1 MKKLIHLG
9 FLAVFYLAVLG
20 IGAQNSHEVTVESN
34 SFDPQH
40 LEIYTGDTVSWINT
54 GGLHNVNGST
64 DEFPENP
71 VSFFSGD
78 PEDGT
83 WEYQFV
89 FDTRG
94 SYDYQ
99 CDIHAGG
106 GMTGTITV
114 SDPSAYMEVSMQ
126 DIRENDADGV
136 PLLIDES
143 VSVTA
148 VVYGG
153 NLRTQGLQFTI
164 IDSTNTGVG
173 IFSPSDDLGY
183 EVNEGDMIQVWG
195 EVSFFN
201 GLTQIEPDSIE
212 LISEDN
218 PLVDPNVVTELGED
232 TESSLIMI
240 GSVYITNPEDWPSP
254 GDNANIFVSNLQDT
268 FVMRIQR
275 EVNLGDEAPTD
286 TFDLVGIGGQF
297 TNNIPADDGYQIIP
311 RYADDLGIVLDEDPD
326 YLPVT
331 IPEVR
336 ENDADLFPVL
346 MGEKVEVSGVV
357 YGGNL
362 RPQGL
367 QFTIIDDDNVGVS
380 VFNASGDLGYSV
392 TEGDLITIWGEVDQF
407 NGLAQVVPDSIELT
421 SQDNPLV
428 DPNVVTELGEDTESS
443 LIMIESVYI
452 TNPEDWPSPGDNA
465 NIFVSNLQDTFV
477 MRIQREVNLGDEAP
491 TDTFDLVGIGGQFTN
506 NIPADDGYQI
516 IPRYADDLG
525 IVLDED
531 PDYLPVTIPE
541 VRENDADLF
550 PVLMGE
556 KVEVSGVVYGGN
568 LRPQGLQ
575 FTIIDDDNVG
585 VSVFNA
591 SGDLGYSVAE
601 GDLITIWGEVDQFN
615 GLAQVVPDSIELIS
629 QDNPLVDPRVVTEFG
644 EDTESSLIMI
654 ESVYITN
661 PEDWPSPG
669 DNANIFVS
677 NQQDTFLMRIQ
688 REVNLGNEVPMDT
701 FDLVGIGGQFTT
713 NVPADDGYQII
724 PRYADDLG
732 IELDDD
738 PAYLVVTIPEVR
750 ENDADF
756 FPVLMGERV
765 EVAGVVYGNNL
776 RPQGLQF
783 TIIDDDNVGVSV
795 FNASGDL
802 GYSVTEGDLITIWGE
817 VDQFNGLAQIAPD
830 SIELISQDNP
840 LVDPRVVT
848 EFGEDTESSLI
859 MLEDVEITNPEDWP
873 SPGST
878 ANIFV
883 ENQHGTFLMRIQR
896 EVNLGANP
904 PVGVFDLIGIG
915 GQFTTN
921 VPADDGYQIIPRY
934 ADDIGTDPTDQYMPV
949 TMPELRENDLD
960 GIPVL
965 IEELVEATAVVYGI
979 NYRPQ
984 GLQFT
989 IIDENNVGVG
999 IFRPSG
1005 NLDYEVTEG
1014 DLITVRGE
1022 VSEFRGLTQIN
1033 AHEIDLI
1040 DTDQELV
1047 EPRVVDVLDESTE
1060 SSLVQ
1065 LQNVWIQDP
1074 SEWPQEGEEG
1084 NVVLERNGETFILR
1098 VQRES
1103 RLGAALTDVGLN
1115 VTGIG
1120 TQFTTNIP
1128 ANDGYQIV
1136 PRYEEDIEPVVSVY
1150 NIQEEVF
1157 IDLWPNPVQDRVNIT
1172 SDYPVESIS
1181 IFSTD
1186 GRLIEEFKTDSGS
1199 IQLDISGYQSGTY
1212 IVKVETVRGAAISM
1226 IVVSR

>member
-9 FLAVFYLAVLG
+9 SIAVFYLLALG
-20 IGAQNSHEVTVESN
+20 IGAQNIHEVTVESN
-34 SFDPQH
+34 SFNPQH
-40 LEIYTGDTVSWINT
+40 LEIYTGDTVSWFNT

-64 DEFPENP
+64 DEFPDNP
-71 VSFFSGD
+71 ESFFSGD
-78 PEDGT
+78 PESGN
-83 WEYQFV
+83 WEYLFI
-89 FDTRG
+89 FNTPG
-94 SYDYQ
+94 YYDYQ

-126 DIRENDADGV
+126 DIRENNADGV
-136 PLLIDES
+136 PVLIDEL
-143 VSVTA
+143 VTVTA

-153 NLRTQGLQFTI
+153 NLRTQGLQFTM
-164 IDSTNTGVG
+164 IDSTNTGVV
-173 IFSPSDDLGY
+173 IFSPSDDFGY
-183 EVNEGDMIQVWG
+183 EVNEGDMIQLWG

-201 GLTQIEPDSIE
+201 GLTQINPDSIE
-212 LISEDN
+212 LISGDN
-218 PLVDPNVVTELGED
+218 LLVDPT
-232 TESSLIMI
+232 
-240 GSVYITNPEDWPSP
+240 
-254 GDNANIFVSNLQDT
+254 
-268 FVMRIQR
+268 
-275 EVNLGDEAPTD
+275 
-286 TFDLVGIGGQF
+286 
-297 TNNIPADDGYQIIP
+297 
-311 RYADDLGIVLDEDPD
+311 
-326 YLPVT
+326 
-331 IPEVR
+331 
-336 ENDADLFPVL
+336 
-346 MGEKVEVSGVV
+346 
-357 YGGNL
+357 
-362 RPQGL
+362 
-367 QFTIIDDDNVGVS
+367 
-380 VFNASGDLGYSV
+380 
-392 TEGDLITIWGEVDQF
+392 
-407 NGLAQVVPDSIELT
+407 
-421 SQDNPLV
+421 
-428 DPNVVTELGEDTESS
+428 VVTELGEDTESS

-465 NIFVSNLQDTFV
+465 NIYVSNQQDTFL
-477 MRIQREVNLGDEAP
+477 MRIQREVDLGNDPPA
-491 TDTFDLVGIGGQFTN
+491 DTFDLVGIGGQFTT

-525 IVLDED
+525 IELDD
-531 PDYLPVTIPE
+531 GPDYLPVTIPE
-541 VRENDADLF
+541 VRENDSDFF

-556 KVEVSGVVYGGN
+556 RVEVSGVVYGGN

-591 SGDLGYSVAE
+591 SADLDYSVTE

-629 QDNPLVDPRVVTEFG
+629 QDNPLVDPRVVTELG
-644 EDTESSLIMI
+644 EDTESSLILI

-677 NQQDTFLMRIQ
+677 NLQDTFLMRIQ
-688 REVNLGNEVPMDT
+688 REVDLGDEAPTDT
-701 FDLVGIGGQFTT
+701 FDLVGIGGQFT
-713 NVPADDGYQII
+713 NNIPADDGYQII

-732 IELDDD
+732 ILLDEDLD
-738 PAYLVVTIPEVR
+738 YLPVTIPEVR
-750 ENDADF
+750 ENDTDF

-765 EVAGVVYGNNL
+765 EVTGIVYGGNL

-802 GYSVTEGDLITIWGE
+802 DYSVTEGDMITIWGE

-873 SPGST
+873 SPGSA

-915 GQFTTN
+915 SQFTTN

-934 ADDIGTDPTDQYMPV
+934 ADDVGADPSDQYMPV

-965 IEELVEATAVVYGI
+965 IGELVEATAVVYGI

-1040 DTDQELV
+1040 DTNQELV
-1047 EPRVVDVLDESTE
+1047 EPMVVDELDESTE

-1065 LQNVWIQDP
+1065 LQNVVIQDP
-1074 SEWPQEGEEG
+1074 TEWPQEGEEG

-1103 RLGAALTDVGLN
+1103 RLGAALEDVGLN

-1157 IDLWPNPVQDRVNIT
+1157 IDLWPNPVQDRLNIT

-1226 IVVSR
+1226 ILVSR

>member
-78 PEDGT
+78 PEDST

-89 FDTRG
+89 FDTPG

-99 CDIHAGG
+99 CDIHGGG

-114 SDPSAYMEVSMQ
+114 SAPSAYMEVSMQ

-143 VSVTA
+143 VTVTA

-173 IFSPSDDLGY
+173 IFSPSDDFGY

-218 PLVDPNVVTELGED
+218 PLVDPTVVTELGED

-240 GSVYITNPEDWPSP
+240 G
-254 GDNANIFVSNLQDT
+254 
-268 FVMRIQR
+268 
-275 EVNLGDEAPTD
+275 
-286 TFDLVGIGGQF
+286 
-297 TNNIPADDGYQIIP
+297 
-311 RYADDLGIVLDEDPD
+311 
-326 YLPVT
+326 
-331 IPEVR
+331 
-336 ENDADLFPVL
+336 
-346 MGEKVEVSGVV
+346 
-357 YGGNL
+357 
-362 RPQGL
+362 
-367 QFTIIDDDNVGVS
+367 
-380 VFNASGDLGYSV
+380 
-392 TEGDLITIWGEVDQF
+392 
-407 NGLAQVVPDSIELT
+407 
-421 SQDNPLV
+421 
-428 DPNVVTELGEDTESS
+428 
-443 LIMIESVYI
+443 SVYI